1 VEVFRKGL
9 SGIKGDMVDNIKVEY
24 QKQYINLLA
33 KLGEIELIINMHKDK
48 KEELMQ
54 QASKMSDTMR
64 ILNGSEESEEEEP
77 DGT

>member
-1 VEVFRKGL
+1 VEVLDKGL
-9 SGIKGDMVDNIKVEY
+9 SGIRGDMVDNIKVEY

-64 ILNGSEESEEEEP
+64 ILNGSEEAEEEEK
-77 DGT
+77 

>member
-1 VEVFRKGL
+1 MSRLSFKNNQMQTKGN
-9 SGIKGDMVDNIKVEY
+9 MVDNIKVEY

-54 QASKMSDTMR
+54 QASKMSDTLR
-64 ILNGSEESEEEEP
+64 LLNTSKEEEEEEK
-77 DGT
+77 

>member
-1 VEVFRKGL
+1 MEVLDKGL
-9 SGIKGDMVDNIKVEY
+9 SGINGDIMDNIKVEY

-54 QASKMSDTMR
+54 QASKMSDMMR
-64 ILNGSEESEEEEP
+64 VLSGSEETEEEEK
-77 DGT
+77 